1 MVCDGGD
8 DVGVIGWRR
17 GAGGGG
23 GGGLAR
29 AWASIC
35 GGLDSALGCKA
46 RHTVV
51 VSI

>member
-23 GGGLAR
+23 GGVGARVGINLWRFGLR
-29 AWASIC
+29 V
-35 GGLDSALGCKA
+35 GL
-46 RHTVV
+46 
-51 VSI
+51 